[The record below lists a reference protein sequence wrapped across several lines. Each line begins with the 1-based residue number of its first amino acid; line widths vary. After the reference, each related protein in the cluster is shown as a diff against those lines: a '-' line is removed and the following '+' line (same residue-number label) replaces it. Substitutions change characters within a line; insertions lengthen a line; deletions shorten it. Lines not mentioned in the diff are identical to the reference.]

1 MSWELGEIK
10 YSKTWVCSHCFYS
23 VGGGQGGGAGPTTWH
38 WCADEEDTG
47 QEGAEWWLDQR
58 DLIIK
63 PRKPKGWGEGQARLA
78 ENFLKRPLQPSTSL
92 A

>member
-1 MSWELGEIK
+1 M
-10 YSKTWVCSHCFYS
+10 
-23 VGGGQGGGAGPTTWH
+23 AGPTTWH
-38 WCADEEDTG
+38 WCAHEEGTG

-63 PRKPKGWGEGQARLA
+63 PRKPKGWGGRESQARLA
-78 ENFLKRPLQPSTSL
+78 ENSPKHPLQPSTSL